1 MSREEWFE
9 SMEQSRVDYVSDP
22 VDKVTEVYGKKPT

>member
-22 VDKVTEVYGKKPT
+22 IDKVTEVYGKNPT